1 MKYIDIEEGYSKD
14 DIRIVAEIIKNGGV
28 AILPTDTVYGI
39 VADAI
44 NEEAVKKIYEIKIR
58 EFSKPCNILVS
69 NMNMIKEVTKGI
81 SKKEEKIIKNFFPR
95 SFNHNIL

>member
-44 NEEAVKKIYEIKIR
+44 NEEAVKKKNWREII
-58 EFSKPCNILVS
+58 C
-69 NMNMIKEVTKGI
+69 
-81 SKKEEKIIKNFFPR
+81 
-95 SFNHNIL
+95 